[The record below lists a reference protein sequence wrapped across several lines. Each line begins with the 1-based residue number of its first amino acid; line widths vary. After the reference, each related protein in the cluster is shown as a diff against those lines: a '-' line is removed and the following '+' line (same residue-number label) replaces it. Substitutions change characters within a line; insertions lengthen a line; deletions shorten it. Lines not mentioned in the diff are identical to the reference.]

1 MMHAI
6 NGDSDFDAIFLE
18 EIDTFLSW
26 TATVSSLAQ
35 RTGAS
40 TPRWFDGEVIRVRVQ
55 IGAQKL
61 CSGGS
66 WAICLAD
73 VSVHSTY
80 RGSGFFTMLLNAI
93 VGDESTSFDCVE
105 IGSRCND
112 RFSGWLV
119 RHGFEIDETSE
130 KSRLRK
136 SLK

>member
-6 NGDSDFDAIFLE
+6 NDDYDFDAIFLE

-26 TATVSSLAQ
+26 TASVGSVAQ

-40 TPRWFDGEVIRVRVQ
+40 TSRWFDGEVIRARVQ

-61 CSGGS
+61 CAGGGWS
-66 WAICLAD
+66 ICLED

-80 RGSGFFTMLLNAI
+80 RGFGFLTMLLNAI
-93 VGDESTSFDCVE
+93 VGDANIPFDCVE
-105 IGSRCND
+105 IESRCND
-112 RFSGWLV
+112 RFSAWLV
-119 RHGFEIDETSE
+119 RRGFEIDGTSE
-130 KSRLRK
+130 KRRLKK